1 MLFFFNMAVMFI
13 LIKRILLNDIIIKT
27 IFYQGNVFIHIVIL
41 INVDFSV
48 IVTRYAY
55 KPDFF

>member
-1 MLFFFNMAVMFI
+1 MAVMFI

-48 IVTRYAY
+48 IVTRYAH